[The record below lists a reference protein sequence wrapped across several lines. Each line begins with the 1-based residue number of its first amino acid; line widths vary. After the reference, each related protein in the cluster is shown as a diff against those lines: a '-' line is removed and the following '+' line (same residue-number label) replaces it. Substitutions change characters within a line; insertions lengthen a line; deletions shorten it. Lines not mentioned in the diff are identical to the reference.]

1 MVIKYINKDLL
12 LVELSVVS
20 HHVIV
25 LFDQLEIV
33 ILLAIVFADWLLY
46 ILLLLDHPLS
56 AIPLLL
62 FCKSSVLYDEVV
74 STIPSVLLL
83 IFAQSNVL

>member
-1 MVIKYINKDLL
+1 MIKEINKDLL
-12 LVELSVVS
+12 LVELVS

-46 ILLLLDHPLS
+46 ILLLLDQPTKV
-56 AIPLLL
+56 IQLLL
-62 FCKSSVLYDEVV
+62 LVRLSVLFDDAFNVV
-74 STIPSVLLL
+74 PFVLLVTFTL
-83 IFAQSNVL
+83 ENVL